1 MLFDLTFC
9 VVLESCT
16 DEMKYEEMGKKS
28 GWDCV
33 MGEKGK
39 RKGKGEFT
47 SEVKVVVKSPNV

>member
-1 MLFDLTFC
+1 
-9 VVLESCT
+9 
-16 DEMKYEEMGKKS
+16 MGKKS